1 MPTDA
6 ARVEAVEAVLARLMP
21 PALSHGRQSDIEAML
36 DGLAA
41 PGPVVEGGDLA
52 NTKLNRGF
60 MLAGLA
66 AAITGLLAV
75 VFFAGAP
82 TVSSLAFVLTDESER
97 VESVESEEWQEDS
110 TGAVGHAYA
119 VSVKKL
125 SHYKDSETGI
135 SIQIEETRKET
146 VFVSTPISH
155 F

>member
-6 ARVEAVEAVLARLMP
+6 MRVEAVEAVLARLMP
-21 PALSHGRQSDIEAML
+21 PALSHHRQCDIEEML
-36 DGLAA
+36 DELA
-41 PGPVVEGGDLA
+41 GPVAEEVISPA
-52 NTKLNRGF
+52 KPKPHRGF

-66 AAITGLLAV
+66 AGVAGLLAV
-75 VFFAGAP
+75 VFFTGTPA
-82 TVSSLAFVLTDESER
+82 VSSLAFVLTDESER
-97 VESVESEEWQEDS
+97 VESVERQEWQEDS
-110 TGAVGHAYA
+110 TGALGHAYA

-135 SIQIEETRKET
+135 SIQIEETRRET